1 MRLVVFRV
9 DASVSIGTGHVMRC
23 LTLADAMRERGY
35 ASLFICRRLNGNLG
49 DEIEKRGYRVI
60 WIDEYSPM
68 QLGRSQED
76 AAATVRILKQMNR
89 SVNWLIID
97 HYEIDRD
104 WEAILKPYVEYIMV
118 IDDLANRSH
127 LCDLLLDQN
136 LHADEETRY
145 RELVPLHCKRLIGPR
160 YLLLSPSFYSLKRKL
175 SRRQGRLENLLVFF
189 GGSDPTNETV
199 KALKALSELDVVPS
213 HTTVII
219 GSANPNRGYIRELC
233 GQMDKVRL
241 YVQVDNMAEHIAQ
254 ADFALGAGGVAM
266 WERCFLG
273 LPSAITIVADN
284 QKASVDAA
292 EKYGAVWS
300 LGWHDQVNPG
310 TYRKIVERAM
320 SLPDERRMMN
330 GKALELFERSSR
342 PIVLDEILA
351 LEES

>member
-1 MRLVVFRV
+1 
-9 DASVSIGTGHVMRC
+9 MRC
-23 LTLADAMRERGY
+23 LTLADALREKGY
-35 ASLFICRRLNGNLG
+35 GSLFICRRLNGNLG
-49 DEIEKRGYRVI
+49 DIIEQRGYRVE
-60 WIDEYSPM
+60 WIDEHSPV
-68 QLGRSQED
+68 QLERSQED
-76 AAATVRILKQMNR
+76 AAATIRILKQMNC

-97 HYEIDRD
+97 HYEIGHD
-104 WEAILKPYVEYIMV
+104 WEALLKPHVKYIMI

-127 LCDLLLDQN
+127 LCDMLLDQN

-145 RELVPLHCKRLIGPR
+145 LELVPLHCKRLIGPR

-199 KALKALSELDVVPS
+199 KALMALSELDVVPS
-213 HTTVII
+213 HTTIII
-219 GSANPNRGYIRELC
+219 GSANPNRKHIGELC
-233 GQMDKVRL
+233 DQMNKVSL
-241 YVQVDNMAEHIAQ
+241 HVQVDNMAEHITQ

-284 QKASVDAA
+284 QKVSVDTA

-300 LGWHDQVNPG
+300 LGWHDQVNPD
-310 TYRKIVERAM
+310 TYRKIIERAL
-320 SLPDERRMMN
+320 SLPEERRMMN
-330 GKALELFERSSR
+330 GKALELFERDERSDH

-351 LEES
+351 LEG